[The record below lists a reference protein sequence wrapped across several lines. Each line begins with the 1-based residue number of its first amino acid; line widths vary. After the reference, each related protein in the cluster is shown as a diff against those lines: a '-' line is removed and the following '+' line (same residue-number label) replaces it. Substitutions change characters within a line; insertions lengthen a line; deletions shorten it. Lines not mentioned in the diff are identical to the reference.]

1 MNKHLN
7 TEKLKKHSLLYRLTA
22 VIFMIITL
30 DSAYIYLT
38 VRKMAENTIT
48 ALEQYH
54 AVPLMT
60 EHILAAVIIYLGLAV
75 LIHRITE

>member
-1 MNKHLN
+1 MNNHLN

-38 VRKMAENTIT
+38 VRKMAVIGNQIAEN
-48 ALEQYH
+48 H
-54 AVPLMT
+54 G
-60 EHILAAVIIYLGLAV
+60 IIVAKSTV
-75 LIHRITE
+75 